1 MPNLASDVFLR
12 TRAIL
17 NDTAIDLYTDEVLQP
32 YLRIANDDLSD
43 ELVDNGAPS
52 QKEVSTDI
60 VLNVGFKTLLLPD
73 NMIYPIE
80 IFEKNQGED
89 DSYYRKMDQR
99 EFLPNLLPGKELGYW
114 AWREQNVNLLGAN
127 IIKVVRMR
135 YYRLITDL
143 IGVSSPVE
151 LSHALNYLAYH
162 TGALAAEHIGQNRA
176 KAIDLESQALVKL
189 GKLVKKE
196 VKQSQ
201 VHAMRRRPFRLTRY
215 VSSTR

>member
-1 MPNLASDVFLR
+1 V
-12 TRAIL
+12 
-17 NDTAIDLYTDEVLQP
+17 
-32 YLRIANDDLSD
+32 
-43 ELVDNGAPS
+43 
-52 QKEVSTDI
+52 
-60 VLNVGFKTLLLPD
+60 
-73 NMIYPIE
+73 
-80 IFEKNQGED
+80 
-89 DSYYRKMDQR
+89 
-99 EFLPNLLPGKELGYW
+99 
-114 AWREQNVNLLGAN
+114 
-127 IIKVVRMR
+127 R

-143 IGVSSPVE
+143 IGVNSPVE

-201 VHAMRRRPFRLTRY
+201 VNALRRRPFRLTRY